1 MTSFDTLY
9 LRLEHSKMPAT
20 TDSKTAND
28 PANKQ
33 SMGNNEMDISFCKFS
48 MGLRSSSLKLISKG
62 MINMSQIWEE
72 APFFESAARLFALAW
87 QNCAVT
93 YSRKGYKLPCQ

>member
-33 SMGNNEMDISFCKFS
+33 SMGNNEMDISFCKVS

-62 MINMSQIWEE
+62 MMNMSQIWE
-72 APFFESAARLFALAW
+72 APFFPPAARLFAL
-87 QNCAVT
+87 VSKVRLSG